1 MVPGSVLWTSSPVS
15 RPWRSWPKLRS
26 WSRSGTSKGGPWEAE
41 IPFLLVADDPQAGQ
55 PRVHREPG
63 DAHDVVVVPEQ
74 RRSLAHRVVGDRVLA
89 GREDVLR
96 PAVVGS
102 GGQPAVQVHDR
113 E

>member
-1 MVPGSVLWTSSPVS
+1 VDQLAGEPTLEVLAEVAVLEQERHLEG
-15 RPWRSWPKLRS
+15 RPL
-26 WSRSGTSKGGPWEAE
+26 GEAE

-113 E
+113 EAG